1 MKKKVA
7 IEWHILKYDK
17 WKIQIPPNFLWIL
30 NVDQQFSDVF

>member
-7 IEWHILKYDK
+7 IEWLRVKRDK

-30 NVDQQFSDVF
+30 NIDQQFSDVF